1 MMDHDIDTKSQT
13 NIEIKKWENSL
24 AVRIPRHLAHSLHLH
39 DGSPVAIEVWDG
51 ALIIRPQPLAWRR
64 ERITLGQLLGGVTPA
79 SIHRA
84 EDWGESVGHE
94 V

>member
-39 DGSPVAIEVWDG
+39 DGSPVAIKVRDG
-51 ALIIRPQPLAWRR
+51 ALIIWPQPLARR
-64 ERITLGQLLGGVTPA
+64 QERITLSQLLEGVTPA
-79 SIHRA
+79 SIHHA
-84 EDWGESVGHE
+84 EDWGESVGYE